1 MKISPRCCSLILR
14 AKFGNNSKKPSL
26 YTLFSTLSNQNL
38 LPLFNQYVDSTNVY
52 SWNSVIAELARG
64 GDSVEA
70 LRAFSSMRKL
80 SLLPNRSTF
89 PCTIKACSALSD
101 VVSGRQTHQQAIV
114 FGFGFD
120 VFVTSALVDM
130 YSKCGEL
137 WDAYKVFDEIPL
149 RNVVSWTSMIAGF
162 VQNHAPYEA
171 LGVFKDFLA
180 EESVGEGVCVDSIA
194 LGSVLSACARVSD
207 KFLTEQV
214 HGFSIKRG
222 FDGFTA
228 VGNTLVDAYAKC
240 GEVGLSKM
248 VFHGLVEKDGIS
260 WNSIIAVLA
269 QNGLSSEA
277 MDVFR
282 EMVFGSRVRFNDVTL
297 SAVLLACS
305 HAGALLLGR
314 CIHDQV
320 VKMGLEQNVYIGTSI
335 VDMYCKCGR
344 VSMARKAFDRMNYR
358 NVKSWSAMIAGYGMH
373 GYPREALN
381 VFYDM
386 KKAGVRP
393 NYITFVSVLAACS
406 HAGLVDE
413 GWDCFTSMK
422 KEFSVEPGVE
432 HYSCMVDLLG
442 RAGFVGKAY
451 DLIKEMKVDPDFVIW
466 GSLLAGCRMHKNL
479 ELAELS
485 ARKLFELDPSNCGY
499 YVLLSNMYADAGRW
513 DDVERMRIF
522 MKNHGLVK
530 PPGFS
535 LVEIKGKVHVFLV
548 GDKEHPE
555 HEKIYQFLEELY
567 MKLQETG
574 YVPDKASV
582 LHDVDDEEKE
592 MILRAHSEKL
602 AVAFGIMNT
611 VAGTTIHVIKNL
623 RVCGD
628 CHTVIKLIAKVA
640 KREIVV
646 RDAKRFHHF
655 KDGVCSCGDYW

>member
-1 MKISPRCCSLILR
+1 M
-14 AKFGNNSKKPSL
+14 
-26 YTLFSTLSNQNL
+26 
-38 LPLFNQYVDSTNVY
+38 
-52 SWNSVIAELARG
+52 
-64 GDSVEA
+64 
-70 LRAFSSMRKL
+70 
-80 SLLPNRSTF
+80 
-89 PCTIKACSALSD
+89 
-101 VVSGRQTHQQAIV
+101 
-114 FGFGFD
+114 
-120 VFVTSALVDM
+120 
-130 YSKCGEL
+130 
-137 WDAYKVFDEIPL
+137 VFD
-149 RNVVSWTSMIAGF
+149 
-162 VQNHAPYEA
+162 
-171 LGVFKDFLA
+171 
-180 EESVGEGVCVDSIA
+180 
-194 LGSVLSACARVSD
+194 
-207 KFLTEQV
+207 
-214 HGFSIKRG
+214 
-222 FDGFTA
+222 
-228 VGNTLVDAYAKC
+228 
-240 GEVGLSKM
+240 
-248 VFHGLVEKDGIS
+248 GLVEKDGIC

-277 MDVFR
+277 MDVLR

-305 HAGALLLGR
+305 HGGALLLGR

-320 VKMGLEQNVYIGTSI
+320 VKIGLEQNVYIGTSI

-344 VSMARKAFDRMNYR
+344 ISMARKAFDRMNYR
-358 NVKSWSAMIAGYGMH
+358 NLKSWSAMIAGYGMH
-373 GYPREALN
+373 GYPREAQS

-386 KKAGVRP
+386 KKAEVRP

-422 KEFSVEPGVE
+422 KEFGVELGVE
-432 HYSCMVDLLG
+432 HYSCLVDLLG

-479 ELAELS
+479 ELAELY

-522 MKNHGLVK
+522 MRNHGLVK

-602 AVAFGIMNT
+602 VVAFGIMNT

-628 CHTVIKLIAKVA
+628 CHTVIKLIAKVV

-646 RDAKRFHHF
+646 SDAKRFHHF
-655 KDGVCSCGDYW
+655 KDGVCSCGDYWYSGVVSRR

>member
-1 MKISPRCCSLILR
+1 MTP
-14 AKFGNNSKKPSL
+14 NSNPKNTEY
-26 YTLFSTLSNQNL
+26 YT
-38 LPLFNQYVDSTNVY
+38 
-52 SWNSVIAELARG
+52 
-64 GDSVEA
+64 
-70 LRAFSSMRKL
+70 
-80 SLLPNRSTF
+80 
-89 PCTIKACSALSD
+89 
-101 VVSGRQTHQQAIV
+101 
-114 FGFGFD
+114 
-120 VFVTSALVDM
+120 
-130 YSKCGEL
+130 
-137 WDAYKVFDEIPL
+137 
-149 RNVVSWTSMIAGF
+149 
-162 VQNHAPYEA
+162 
-171 LGVFKDFLA
+171 
-180 EESVGEGVCVDSIA
+180 
-194 LGSVLSACARVSD
+194 D
-207 KFLTEQV
+207 KFLTEQI

-222 FDGFTA
+222 FDGFIA

-240 GEVGLSKM
+240 GEIGLSKK
-248 VFHGLVEKDGIS
+248 VFDGLAEKDGIS
-260 WNSIIAVLA
+260 WNSIIV
-269 QNGLSSEA
+269 E
-277 MDVFR
+277 
-282 EMVFGSRVRFNDVTL
+282 
-297 SAVLLACS
+297 
-305 HAGALLLGR
+305 
-314 CIHDQV
+314 

-358 NVKSWSAMIAGYGMH
+358 NVKSWSAMIADYGMH

-386 KKAGVRP
+386 KNARVRP
-393 NYITFVSVLAACS
+393 NYITFVSVLAVCS

-432 HYSCMVDLLG
+432 HNSCMVDLLG

-485 ARKLFELDPSNCGY
+485 ARKLFELDTSNRGY
-499 YVLLSNMYADAGRW
+499 YVLLSNMYADSGRW

-611 VAGTTIHVIKNL
+611 VAGTKIHVIKNL

-628 CHTVIKLIAKVA
+628 CNTVIKLIAKVA

-655 KDGVCSCGDYW
+655 KDEVCSCGDYW